1 MASRWR
7 SGADLLAGAA
17 ALIAVLM
24 LGLYLGVM
32 RQQGD
37 QPLAWVVTA
46 LALAAVLAGYG
57 AFYAAPRRGWAL
69 AASGVLLGALG
80 LLAILSIGLP
90 ILIAGGLA
98 LVAAVRSV
106 RRRSPAR

>member
-1 MASRWR
+1 MI
-7 SGADLLAGAA
+7 G
-17 ALIAVLM
+17 VLM

-46 LALAAVLAGYG
+46 LAAAAVLAGYG
-57 AFYAAPRRGWAL
+57 AFHAAPLRGWAL
-69 AASGVLLGALG
+69 ATSGVLLAALG